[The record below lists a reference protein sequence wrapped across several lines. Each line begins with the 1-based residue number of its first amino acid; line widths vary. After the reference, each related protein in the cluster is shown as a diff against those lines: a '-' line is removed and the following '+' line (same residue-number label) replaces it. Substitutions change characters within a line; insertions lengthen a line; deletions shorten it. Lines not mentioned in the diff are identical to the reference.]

1 MKKSVLISLLL
12 LTACATP
19 EQLAEQRRLQVEQD
33 RQTCFDYGFRPRSD
47 AFSNCMLQLEI
58 ARQQQQQY
66 YDHYYGPRF
75 HGSYHYFRH

>member
-1 MKKSVLISLLL
+1 MKKIFLLSLLF

-19 EQLAEQRRLQVEQD
+19 EQIAEKKRLQLEQD
-33 RQTCFDYGFRPRSD
+33 RQTCRDYGFRPRSD

-58 ARQQQQQY
+58 AREQRQY
-66 YDHYYGPRF
+66 YYDSGYPRF